1 MERIDEFRNALL
13 VHISELNIE
22 PMVKSLSLH
31 PEELPDMYKLTFD
44 NKLLVSW
51 RALWV
56 CEKLSE
62 VHSGWF
68 VPLREELTGRLLNC
82 THDGSKRLL
91 LSILFNLPVQEPIS
105 VPLLN
110 FCFDRMFSPLKVSEY
125 KLCVSRPLTGSA
137 RKSRNCWVNYVS
149 FSKVLKQNSFQKE

>member
-62 VHSGWF
+62 VHPGWF
-68 VPLREELTGRLLNC
+68 VPLREELTGRLLIVHTTVQNVC
-82 THDGSKRLL
+82 FFPFS
-91 LSILFNLPVQEPIS
+91 SIFRYRNPYLF
-105 VPLLN
+105 
-110 FCFDRMFSPLKVSEY
+110 
-125 KLCVSRPLTGSA
+125 LC
-137 RKSRNCWVNYVS
+137 
-149 FSKVLKQNSFQKE
+149 

>member
-62 VHSGWF
+62 VH
-68 VPLREELTGRLLNC
+68 PITGRTDRTLVELYTRRFKTSASFHSLQSSGTG
-82 THDGSKRLL
+82 THICS
-91 LSILFNLPVQEPIS
+91 SAEFLFRPYVLP
-105 VPLLN
+105 
-110 FCFDRMFSPLKVSEY
+110 R
-125 KLCVSRPLTGSA
+125 
-137 RKSRNCWVNYVS
+137 
-149 FSKVLKQNSFQKE
+149 